1 MVPLTAAECRTA
13 YGERR
18 MSDGASSPKRVE
30 TRDTVVIRFAGDSGD
45 GMQVTGT
52 QFTTESA
59 LAGNDLATLPDFPA
73 EIRAPAGT
81 LAGVSAFQLSFSS
94 SQVFTPG
101 DDLDVLVAMNPAA
114 LKVNLPDLK
123 AGGILIVDR
132 EGFTEPNLK
141 KADYEHNPLED
152 GSLARYQVF
161 QTDVTR
167 LTTAALKDM
176 GLSARAVFRCRNFFC
191 LGMTSWLYHRP
202 IEASEA
208 WIRDRFKKTPELV
221 EANVRA
227 LRAGHAFAENTE
239 MFAVS
244 YEVRPA
250 KIAPGRYRNI
260 TGNTATALGFV
271 TAARKAGRPLF
282 LGSYPITPASD
293 VLHELSG
300 LRQFDVYTF
309 QAEDEIAGIGAALGA
324 AFGGAIAIT
333 TTSGP
338 GMNLKAE
345 TMGLAL
351 AVELPLVVTDI
362 QRAGPS
368 TGMPTKTEQADLLMA
383 MYGRHGE
390 APVPILAAATPADC
404 FMMAFEAVRIAVKYM
419 TPVILLTDGYLAN
432 GAEPWLI
439 PDPDTLPGI
448 PIAFRTEPHGFF
460 PYLRDENTLSRPW
473 VIPGTPG
480 LEHRIGGLEKEY
492 LTGNVSYAPAN
503 HEQMIRVRA
512 RKIAGIAREIPPL
525 EVLGPPEGDL
535 LLVGWGSTYGSIT
548 QAARDLQAAGHAVAH
563 VHLRHLNPLPQDLG
577 AILARYRAVLVPE
590 MNLGQLS
597 RLLRAE
603 YLVDVIGFNKI
614 QGRPFK
620 VSEIVSRCLRLL
632 PGASTEVAR

>member
-1 MVPLTAAECRTA
+1 MP
-13 YGERR
+13 
-18 MSDGASSPKRVE
+18 DGVATGSKRVE
-30 TRDTVVIRFAGDSGD
+30 ARDTVVIRFAGDSGD
-45 GMQVTGT
+45 GMQVTGM

-81 LAGVSAFQLSFSS
+81 LAGVSAFQLNFSS
-94 SQVFTPG
+94 SEVFTPG

-114 LKVNLPDLK
+114 LKVNVGDLK
-123 AGGILIVDR
+123 TGGILIVDR
-132 EGFTEPNLK
+132 EGFSDQNLK
-141 KADYEHNPLED
+141 KADYDTNPLAD
-152 GSLARYQVF
+152 GSLDRFQVF
-161 QTDVTR
+161 QADVTK
-167 LTTAALKDM
+167 LTTAALKDL

-202 IEASEA
+202 MEAAEA
-208 WIRDRFKKTPELV
+208 WIRDRFRKTPELV

-227 LRAGHAFAENTE
+227 LRAGYSFAENAE
-239 MFAVS
+239 LFAVS

-250 KIAPGRYRNI
+250 KIAPGKYRNI
-260 TGNTATALGFV
+260 TGNTATALGFIC
-271 TAARKAGRPLF
+271 AARKAGRPLF

-293 VLHELSG
+293 VLHELSA
-300 LRQFDVYTF
+300 LKQFDVYTF

-338 GMNLKAE
+338 GLNLKAE
-345 TMGLAL
+345 TVGLAL
-351 AVELPLVVTDI
+351 AVELPLVITDI

-383 MYGRHGE
+383 MFGRHGE
-390 APVPILAAATPADC
+390 SPVPVLAAATPADC
-404 FMMAFEAVRIAVKYM
+404 FRMAFEAVRLAVKYM

-439 PDPDTLPGI
+439 PDPATLPDV
-448 PIAFRTEPHGFF
+448 PVAFRTDPSGFF
-460 PYLRDENTLSRPW
+460 PYLRDQETLSRPW

-492 LTGNVSYAPAN
+492 LTGNVSYAPTN

-512 RKIAGIAREIPPL
+512 RKIAGMVREIPPL

-548 QAARDLQAAGHAVAH
+548 QAVRELQAAGHAVAQ
-563 VHLRHLNPLPQDLG
+563 VHLRHLNPLPADLG
-577 AILARYRAVLVPE
+577 EILTRYRRVLVPE
-590 MNLGQLS
+590 INLGQLL

-603 YLVDVIGFNKI
+603 YLVDAIGFNKI

-620 VSEIVSRCLRLL
+620 VSEIVARSLKLL
-632 PGASTEVAR
+632 NGRAREDSAA